1 MSCIRPINLW
11 CISSWNKGPG
21 MSLAVPTSII
31 KVLRSLSLKHCREE
45 RQWMELSLQGLG
57 SQERSRGEAL
67 PELVSV
73 WKITPQLAAA
83 RNSWEWKEQTAKH
96 LIKAKILN
104 CPADAFYRLNQQVSE
119 TQNLLRDLHWLLDC
133 SQLLFPKSWPLMAT
147 LDPGRVLLEHFLNCL
162 GPKRFCPISS
172 TRLDPLPVAT
182 SSNQAWA
189 CLSDALIWIVSTV

>member
-1 MSCIRPINLW
+1 MVYFKLKQRPRNESCCPNL
-11 CISSWNKGPG
+11 
-21 MSLAVPTSII
+21 II

-67 PELVSV
+67 PGLVSV

-104 CPADAFYRLNQQVSE
+104 CPEDAFYRLNQQVSE
-119 TQNLLRDLHWLLDC
+119 TQNLLGDLHWLPDC
-133 SQLLFPKSWPLMAT
+133 SQLLFPEQVLSTDAGSWEGP
-147 LDPGRVLLEHFLNCL
+147 PGALPQLPGTQMLLSRFLQPIRSPDCGHQFESGLCL
-162 GPKRFCPISS
+162 LYPI
-172 TRLDPLPVAT
+172 L
-182 SSNQAWA
+182 
-189 CLSDALIWIVSTV
+189 